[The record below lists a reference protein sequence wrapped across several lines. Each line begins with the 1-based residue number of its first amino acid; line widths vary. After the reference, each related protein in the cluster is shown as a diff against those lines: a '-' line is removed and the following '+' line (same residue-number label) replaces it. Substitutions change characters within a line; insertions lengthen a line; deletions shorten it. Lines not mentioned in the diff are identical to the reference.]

1 MKVRTFTGTHA
12 AAVDK
17 QVSDWLATSN
27 VQLRQ
32 TTTAFKP
39 LRERG
44 WDAISGRT
52 TTRRAMAIAISVW
65 YDEPKDQCIAP
76 QLRSTPD
83 TWIFKSK

>member
-27 VQLRQ
+27 VQVRQ

-52 TTRRAMAIAISVW
+52 TDPQGDGHRHFRLVRRPEGSV
-65 YDEPKDQCIAP
+65 YRPTIPINTGYLD
-76 QLRSTPD
+76 L
-83 TWIFKSK
+83 